1 MLNSPSALIH
11 SHIQL
16 LALSIHQSPH
26 FVSADFIPALAFAI
40 VAQPSCIFGAALAD
54 RLGKAFAPVRKPGK
68 LPRRT
73 ISEDYELEYGR
84 ATLHMHADAILPG
97 ERVVVVDDLL
107 ATGGTAAACAR
118 LVEKLGGTVARMIF
132 PIELE
137 GFGARAGALRGYD
150 VVSLVSYPGK

>member
-1 MLNSPSALIH
+1 
-11 SHIQL
+11 
-16 LALSIHQSPH
+16 
-26 FVSADFIPALAFAI
+26 
-40 VAQPSCIFGAALAD
+40 
-54 RLGKAFAPVRKPGK
+54 
-68 LPRRT
+68 
-73 ISEDYELEYGR
+73 
-84 ATLHMHADAILPG
+84 MHADAILPG